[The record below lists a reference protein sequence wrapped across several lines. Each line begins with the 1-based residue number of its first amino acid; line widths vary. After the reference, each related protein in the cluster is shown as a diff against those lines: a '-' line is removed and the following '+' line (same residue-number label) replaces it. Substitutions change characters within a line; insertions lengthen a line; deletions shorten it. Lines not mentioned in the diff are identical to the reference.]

1 MVDLKEL
8 YDAILEGNS
17 ADAVTIT
24 RRALGESLDPMHIVH
39 EGMIPAMEEA
49 GRRFEAFEFFIPEIL
64 VVASAMKKAMALI
77 RPLLA
82 DRGGDYTGKVV
93 IGTVKGDLHDI
104 GKNLVAS
111 MLEGGGFEVLDLG
124 VDVPPAQFVEQ
135 INTGGVDIIA
145 MSALLTTTVGAMS
158 ETIAA
163 IEEAS
168 LRDRVKIMVGGPPV
182 NQAFADEIGADGYR
196 DNANAAVS
204 LARELVQPGR

>member
-1 MVDLKEL
+1 VVDLREL

-24 RRALGESLDPMHIVH
+24 RQALGESLDPMHIVH

-49 GRRFEAFEFFIPEIL
+49 GRRFEAFEFFIPELL
-64 VVASAMKKAMALI
+64 VAASAMKQAMTLI

-82 DRGGDYTGKVV
+82 DREGDYTGKVV

-111 MLEGGGFEVLDLG
+111 MLEGGGFEVRDLG
-124 VDVPPAQFVEQ
+124 ADVPPAQFVEQ
-135 INTGGVDIIA
+135 INTGDVDIVA
-145 MSALLTTTVGAMS
+145 MSALLTTTVGYMR
-158 ETIAA
+158 ETVAA
-163 IEEAS
+163 IEEAG
-168 LRDRVKIMVGGPPV
+168 LRDRVKIMVGGPPAS
-182 NQAFADEIGADGYR
+182 QAFADEIGADGYR

-204 LARELVQPGR
+204 LARELVQPGH

>member
-1 MVDLKEL
+1 MVDLRKL
-8 YDAILEGNS
+8 YDAILKGNS

-24 RRALGESLDPMHIVH
+24 RQALGESLDPMHIVH

-49 GRRFEAFEFFIPEIL
+49 GRRFEDFEFFIPELL
-64 VVASAMKKAMALI
+64 VAASAMKQAMTLI

-82 DRGGDYTGKVV
+82 DREGDYTRKVI

-111 MLEGGGFEVLDLG
+111 MLEGGGFEVRDLG
-124 VDVPPAQFVEQ
+124 VDVPPVQFVEQ
-135 INTGGVDIIA
+135 INTGDVDIVA
-145 MSALLTTTVGAMS
+145 MSALLTTTVGYMRK
-158 ETIAA
+158 TIAA
-163 IEEAS
+163 IEEAG

-182 NQAFADEIGADGYR
+182 SQAFADEIGADGYR

-204 LARELVQPGR
+204 LARELVQPGH

>member
-1 MVDLKEL
+1 MVDLREL
-8 YDAILEGNS
+8 YDAILKGNS

-24 RRALGESLDPMHIVH
+24 RQALGGSLDPMHIVH

-49 GRRFEAFEFFIPEIL
+49 GRRFEAFEFFIPELL
-64 VVASAMKKAMALI
+64 VAASAMKQAMALI

-82 DRGGDYTGKVV
+82 DREGDYTGKVV

-111 MLEGGGFEVLDLG
+111 MLEGSGFEVRDLG

-135 INTGGVDIIA
+135 INTGDVDIVA
-145 MSALLTTTVGAMS
+145 MSALLTTTVGAMR
-158 ETIAA
+158 ETVAA
-163 IEEAS
+163 IEEAG
-168 LRDRVKIMVGGPPV
+168 LRDRVKIMVGGPPAS
-182 NQAFADEIGADGYR
+182 QAFADEIGADGYR

-204 LARELVQPGR
+204 LARELVQPGH

>member
-1 MVDLKEL
+1 MVDLREL

-24 RRALGESLDPMHIVH
+24 RQALGESLDPMHIVH

-49 GRRFEAFEFFIPEIL
+49 GRRFEAFEFFIPELL
-64 VVASAMKKAMALI
+64 VAASAMKKAMTLI

-82 DRGGDYTGKVV
+82 DREGDYTGKVV
-93 IGTVKGDLHDI
+93 IGTVKGNLHDI

-111 MLEGGGFEVLDLG
+111 MLEGGGFEVRDLG

-135 INTGGVDIIA
+135 INTGDVDIVA
-145 MSALLTTTVGAMS
+145 MSALLTTTVGAMR
-158 ETIAA
+158 ETVAA
-163 IEEAS
+163 IEEAG

-182 NQAFADEIGADGYR
+182 SEAFADEIGADGYR

-204 LARELVQPGR
+204 LARELVQPGH